1 MALPALRNLDV
12 TPIEQDGQ
20 PLLCFRDPEGYVEEQ
35 LVLSPHA
42 FFVAAH
48 LDGEQDVTDIQYAFA
63 QQFGGRLLMTEQVM
77 EVVQSLD
84 EHGFLQSERFYAIR
98 DAVQQAFAE
107 APVRRAYLAGK
118 AYPGDPVDLRAF
130 LEQLFT
136 HDDGPGEAIGEACVA
151 GAPLRGLIVP
161 HIDFER
167 GGPTYAHGYL
177 RLARHGKPGTV
188 FIFGVAH
195 TGGPAPFILTRKAFE
210 TPFGL
215 VETDA
220 DIVDRLANACSWD
233 PFEHEIVHRTEH
245 SIEFQTLLLAYLYGS
260 DLRIVP
266 ILCGHASEDPAED
279 DLSGMPEVARF
290 LEACRDHAAP
300 PDNRVA
306 AIAAADLSHVG
317 RRFGDAFDI
326 DAGVIRRVEARDRE
340 DLEHVTAL
348 DADGWYRSVMRDGN
362 ARQVCGLGCIY
373 ATLKTI
379 EGSVEHGEMLHYG
392 HGPDPA
398 GGIVSFAG
406 IAFPAKA

>member
-12 TPIEQDGQ
+12 TPVDQDGR
-20 PLLCFRDPEGYVEEQ
+20 PLLCFGDPEGYVDEQ

-48 LDGEQDVTDIQYAFA
+48 LDGQQDVTDIQYAFA
-63 QQFGGRLLMTEQVM
+63 QQFGGRLLMAEQVM
-77 EVVQSLD
+77 EVVNLLD

-98 DAVQQAFAE
+98 DGVQRAFAE
-107 APVRRAYLAGK
+107 AAVRSAYLAGK
-118 AYPGDPVDLRAF
+118 AYPNDPAELRVF
-130 LEQLFT
+130 LERFFT
-136 HDDGPGEAIGEACVA
+136 HEDGPGEAIGEVCAE

-177 RLARHGKPGTV
+177 RLARHGKPTTV
-188 FIFGVAH
+188 IIFGVAH

-210 TPFGL
+210 TPLGL
-215 VETDA
+215 IATNA
-220 DIVDRLANACSWD
+220 DIVDRLANACRWD
-233 PFEHEIVHRTEH
+233 PFEREIVHRAEH

-260 DLRIVP
+260 DVLIVP

-279 DLSGMPEVARF
+279 DLPRMPEVARF
-290 LEACRDHAAP
+290 LEACREVAEP
-300 PDNRVA
+300 SENRVA
-306 AIAAADLSHVG
+306 VIAAADLSHVG

-326 DAGVIRRVEARDRE
+326 DAAVMGRVEAGDRE
-340 DLEHVTAL
+340 DLAHVAAV

-362 ARQVCGLGCIY
+362 ARQVCGLGSIY

-398 GGIVSFAG
+398 GGMVSFAG
-406 IAFPAKA
+406 IAFSAKA